1 MAAIQNNELLV
12 KTQFKKNYQITDNYL
27 NDMLRDSLTREEK
40 YWHIIMVSFALLIY
54 LFLIICIYKSSI
66 DDK

>member
-27 NDMLRDSLTREEK
+27 NDMLRESLTREEK
-40 YWHIIMVSFALLIY
+40 YWHILMVSFALLIY
-54 LFLIICIYKSSI
+54 LFLIICIYKSYI